1 MPNQTPR
8 PSATTPERPSMAFA
22 ASLHAG
28 PSQQVPRTRHAGQ
41 LRARSGQGE
50 EGSLVSEYGLI
61 AVLGATITG
70 VAISWAKG
78 GAIATLLNVILRQ
91 VRALAGV

>member
-1 MPNQTPR
+1 MPDHVNRPPTRTPHTPR
-8 PSATTPERPSMAFA
+8 TSAVAQPPSLAFA
-22 ASLHAG
+22 AH
-28 PSQQVPRTRHAGQ
+28 RT
-41 LRARSGQGE
+41 SDE
-50 EGSLVSEYGLI
+50 DGSLVSEYGLI

>member
-1 MPNQTPR
+1 MTMPDHPTNPTNRTNPTD
-8 PSATTPERPSMAFA
+8 ATTSAP
-22 ASLHAG
+22 
-28 PSQQVPRTRHAGQ
+28 QQVADP
-41 LRARSGQGE
+41 SPGE
-50 EGSLVSEYGLI
+50 DGSLVSEYGLI

>member
-1 MPNQTPR
+1 M
-8 PSATTPERPSMAFA
+8 TTPDNPTAID
-22 ASLHAG
+22 H
-28 PSQQVPRTRHAGQ
+28 PTVTDQ
-41 LRARSGQGE
+41 LTATWSDE
-50 EGSLVSEYGLI
+50 DGSLVSEYGLI

-91 VRALAGV
+91 VRALVGV

>member
-1 MPNQTPR
+1 M
-8 PSATTPERPSMAFA
+8 TTPTTTTNTTDHTTAALQPAERSPN
-22 ASLHAG
+22 
-28 PSQQVPRTRHAGQ
+28 
-41 LRARSGQGE
+41 E
-50 EGSLVSEYGLI
+50 DGSLVSEYGLI

>member
-1 MPNQTPR
+1 MPDHVNR
-8 PSATTPERPSMAFA
+8 PSTTPTAAGAQPPSLAFA
-22 ASLHAG
+22 ARHHVAPTRVGAYRAG
-28 PSQQVPRTRHAGQ
+28 AT
-41 LRARSGQGE
+41 SGE
-50 EGSLVSEYGLI
+50 DGSLVSEYGLI